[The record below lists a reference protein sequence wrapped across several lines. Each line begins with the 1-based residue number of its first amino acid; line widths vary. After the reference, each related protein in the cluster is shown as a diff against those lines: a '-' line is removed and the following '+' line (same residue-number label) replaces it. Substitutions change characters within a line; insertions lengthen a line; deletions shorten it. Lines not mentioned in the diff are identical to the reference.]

1 MKDLVPDG
9 TRKAARAHLGS
20 IYLQKQQFSM
30 NKTDLDE
37 CGWGVWTMSSVWFVW
52 EDFLAHTCGAAT
64 QMACDTSL
72 WSEVSA
78 LAQGLIDNCARR

>member
-1 MKDLVPDG
+1 M
-9 TRKAARAHLGS
+9 
-20 IYLQKQQFSM
+20 
-30 NKTDLDE
+30 
-37 CGWGVWTMSSVWFVW
+37 WGVWTMSSVWFVW